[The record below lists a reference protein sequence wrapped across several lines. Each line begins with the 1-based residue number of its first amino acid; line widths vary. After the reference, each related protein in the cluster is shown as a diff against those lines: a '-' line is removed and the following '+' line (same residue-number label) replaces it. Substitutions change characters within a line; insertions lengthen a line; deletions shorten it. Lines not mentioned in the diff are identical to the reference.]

1 MSNKK
6 KDNNKDLYWLCRF
19 HEIQYTFLSL
29 SRAYNMRLLGKKR
42 EKHAL
47 SESGRSWY
55 DDITTNRFLFNSS
68 LAVIII
74 LSFPILFTVAV
85 YPDTFNLSWNQGRGG
100 FLFAIV
106 FIAVELFG
114 THYKISSRKIC
125 IVISLS
131 AITLGYFI
139 SLPFG
144 LQDSIIS
151 AAHLY
156 NVQLVDSWKWMWDF
170 VVMGLYVGS
179 SLGVLF
185 GKKWY
190 KIAPAGAIYLIGSA
204 AILSLDAFFP
214 YDSLGPLQLI
224 VPGYLQIDQTV
235 LTFIDNHIMNL
246 GPGMPAIA
254 KGNLLFL
261 NGLHGPFALQVFWP
275 SAGVHSMIIYTLVM
289 LAFLFKL
296 HIPIQRKIIYFL
308 IGTIGT
314 ATVNLIRIIS
324 LSMFALTITTN
335 VQEWESFHSVAGEIM
350 FLPWLGIYIVVIM
363 YVEGKITRRLQT
375 VATNSKTIPTS
386 TTLTPVDHLDNNSYD
401 SHSAVTIDPKDSI
414 KSDKD
419 KL

>member
-1 MSNKK
+1 
-6 KDNNKDLYWLCRF
+6 
-19 HEIQYTFLSL
+19 
-29 SRAYNMRLLGKKR
+29 
-42 EKHAL
+42 
-47 SESGRSWY
+47 
-55 DDITTNRFLFNSS
+55 
-68 LAVIII
+68 
-74 LSFPILFTVAV
+74 
-85 YPDTFNLSWNQGRGG
+85 
-100 FLFAIV
+100 
-106 FIAVELFG
+106 
-114 THYKISSRKIC
+114 
-125 IVISLS
+125 
-131 AITLGYFI
+131 
-139 SLPFG
+139 
-144 LQDSIIS
+144 
-151 AAHLY
+151 
-156 NVQLVDSWKWMWDF
+156 MWDF

-235 LTFIDNHIMNL
+235 ITFIDNHIMNL
-246 GPGMPAIA
+246 GPGIPAIA

-335 VQEWESFHSVAGEIM
+335 VREWESFHSVAGEIM

-363 YVEGKITRRLQT
+363 YMEGKITRRLQA
-375 VATNSKTIPTS
+375 VVTNSKTVS
-386 TTLTPVDHLDNNSYD
+386 TNTTPTPVDHLDDNSCD
-401 SHSAVTIDPKDSI
+401 FHSAVTIDPKDSI
-414 KSDKD
+414 KNEKD